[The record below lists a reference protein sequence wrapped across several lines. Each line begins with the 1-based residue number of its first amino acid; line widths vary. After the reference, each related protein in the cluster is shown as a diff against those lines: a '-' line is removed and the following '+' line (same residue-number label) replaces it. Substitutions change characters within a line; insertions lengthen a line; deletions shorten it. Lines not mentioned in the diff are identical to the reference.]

1 MRSLVG
7 DRLPNFTA
15 QETSD
20 LRGSYDILGLNY
32 YGAYYAKNLTRVDPD
47 PTHLRY
53 AIDSHANVTGK
64 LTIKTIQIFSHL
76 AILSLKLFYLLIIS
90 FLHNF
95 LSRH

>member
-15 QETSD
+15 QEILD

-32 YGAYYAKNLTRVDPD
+32 YGAYYAKNLTHVDPD

-53 AIDSHANVTGK
+53 ATDSHVNLTGK
-64 LTIKTIQIFSHL
+64 LTIKVTIICE
-76 AILSLKLFYLLIIS
+76 IG
-90 FLHNF
+90 
-95 LSRH
+95 R